1 MIYIIMR
8 YYIYLLLSK
17 QLVVAFMHTNRTL
30 EKLTSRLMIEE
41 SRLSTCDQEVEGSAF
56 AAKQN
61 QRMFHQKGTKRDQ
74 NDKTK
79 RGNLSALFARKLDI
93 GKETAPREKQRTTR
107 NRSMMLL

>member
-74 NDKTK
+74 NDKTGHWE
-79 RGNLSALFARKLDI
+79 RDCPSRKTKDDSEQ
-93 GKETAPREKQRTTR
+93 KHDAFVSEVVFSTFER
-107 NRSMMLL
+107 N